1 VYYLALRGSPYQQGM
16 GDDRQ
21 GVLLT
26 GATGFLGGE
35 VLARLLECEEGPV
48 YTLIRAEDDERAAA
62 RLRRVVASLMGS
74 DEACERAIAVAGDI
88 TQPRLGMSHRRR
100 DWLAE
105 RVDRVIHSA
114 ASVSFTLGLDESR
127 AINVDGTRRV
137 LAMARYC
144 ATRGELRSFVHV
156 STAYVAGTRP
166 GPFGEHELEVGQGF
180 RNAYE
185 QSKFEAELLLR
196 ERGRGLPV
204 QVVRPSIVVGDSRS
218 GWTPAFNVLYS
229 PLRAF
234 SSGAYPLSP
243 ARRSAPVD
251 IVPVDYVADAILAL
265 EGRPGTTHHLVAG
278 RRAST
283 VGEIVELASTNAG
296 RRAPRLLR
304 PRVYRS
310 LIHPVLVRTGPEK
323 RRRALRRSEIFF
335 PYFAMDVSYDDERAR
350 AALAPAGL
358 EPPPLRAYFDR
369 LMDFA
374 RLAEWGR
381 RPYERHETFVAP
393 DSREA
398 PLAERIERRRRFL
411 RASAAGQR

>member
-1 VYYLALRGSPYQQGM
+1 MTEERS
-16 GDDRQ
+16 

-35 VLARLLECEEGPV
+35 VLARLLERGEEPV
-48 YTLIRAEDDERAAA
+48 YALVRAEDDEQAAA
-62 RLRRVVASLMGS
+62 RLRSVVRSLLGS
-74 DEACERAIAVAGDI
+74 DERSPQAIAVAGDI
-88 TQPRLGMSHRRR
+88 TRPRLGMSDRRR
-100 DWLAE
+100 DWLAD
-105 RVDRVIHSA
+105 RVDRVIHCA
-114 ASVSFTLGLDESR
+114 ASVSFTLGLEESR

-137 LAMARYC
+137 LALAQYAAARG
-144 ATRGELRSFVHV
+144 RLDSFVHV
-156 STAYVAGTRP
+156 STAYVAGTHP
-166 GPFGEHELEVGQGF
+166 GTFGEDDLDVGQGF
-180 RNAYE
+180 RNPYE
-185 QSKFEAELLLR
+185 RTKFEAEQLVR

-218 GWTPAFNVLYS
+218 GWTPAFNVLYW

-234 SSGAYPLSP
+234 SRGAYPLMP

-251 IVPVDYVADAILAL
+251 VVPVDYVADAILGL
-265 EGRPGTTHHLVAG
+265 EGRPGSTHHLVAG

-283 VGEIVELASTNAG
+283 VGEIVELASANSG

-304 PRVYRS
+304 PRLYRN
-310 LIHPVLVRTGPEK
+310 LIHPILVRTGSEG
-323 RRRALRRSEIFF
+323 RRRALRGSETFF
-335 PYFAMDVSYDDERAR
+335 PYFAMEVDYDDERAR
-350 AALAPAGL
+350 SALRPIGI
-358 EPPPLRAYFDR
+358 EPPPLRSYFDR

-411 RASAAGQR
+411 RASAAAQR